1 MNLTNSLKLMP
12 WWDMG
17 LLLFVKGIIQ
27 EFKQQ
32 IVTNSNKFNNSK
44 NKKKTL
50 YIG

>member
-12 WWDMG
+12 WWDMV

-27 EFKQQ
+27 EFNQQ
-32 IVTNSNKFNNSK
+32 IDTNSNKFNHTKTN
-44 NKKKTL
+44 KTL

>member
-12 WWDMG
+12 WWDMV

-32 IVTNSNKFNNSK
+32 IDTNSNKFNHTK
-44 NKKKTL
+44 TKKTL